1 MSRQQAL
8 PLAAE
13 GVDPDYPIDP
23 VPDQA
28 RKGAASI
35 AVVLLGFTFFT
46 PTMLVGAQVGAAF
59 RLSDF
64 LAVMVIGS
72 LVLGLYVA
80 VLAVVGAST
89 RLTTVMLC
97 RYTLGERGSKLASL
111 LLGLT
116 QVGWYGVGV
125 ATLGNLLAQ
134 AAGWG
139 DTGARITMLVGAVVM
154 GATAYAGF
162 RGLFWLSATSVPLMF
177 LLATWVVFRSLE
189 EVGGWSGLA
198 AIEPTSSMSVPVA
211 VTIIVGT
218 FVSGGTQVSNWTRF
232 ARSRRQAFVAALLA
246 FLVGN
251 GLMLFFGAVGAIAFG
266 EADFVLVLYNLGLI
280 VWGVIM
286 LVGNIWTTNDNTAYA
301 FSVAGAELTNH
312 PSKRPFV
319 VGGVAVGALLAVTG
333 IYDGLITY
341 LVWLGILIPPLG
353 GVLIGDWWRRWRDG
367 VPDRETYQFVAFEWR
382 CLAAYAAGVAAAW
395 SSDQLAIGIPPVIGI
410 LVGLGAALVL
420 SPRGSR

>member
-1 MSRQQAL
+1 
-8 PLAAE
+8 
-13 GVDPDYPIDP
+13 
-23 VPDQA
+23 
-28 RKGAASI
+28 
-35 AVVLLGFTFFT
+35 
-46 PTMLVGAQVGAAF
+46 
-59 RLSDF
+59 
-64 LAVMVIGS
+64 
-72 LVLGLYVA
+72 
-80 VLAVVGAST
+80 
-89 RLTTVMLC
+89 
-97 RYTLGERGSKLASL
+97 
-111 LLGLT
+111 
-116 QVGWYGVGV
+116 
-125 ATLGNLLAQ
+125 
-134 AAGWG
+134 
-139 DTGARITMLVGAVVM
+139 
-154 GATAYAGF
+154 
-162 RGLFWLSATSVPLMF
+162 
-177 LLATWVVFRSLE
+177 
-189 EVGGWSGLA
+189 
-198 AIEPTSSMSVPVA
+198 MSVPVA

-367 VPDRETYQFVAFEWR
+367 VPDRETYPVRGLRVA
-382 CLAAYAAGVAAAW
+382 LPG
-395 SSDQLAIGIPPVIGI
+395 
-410 LVGLGAALVL
+410 GLRGG
-420 SPRGSR
+420 RGSGLELGPARDRHPAGHRHPGGPRRGPGAQPARVTLSRAAIERPGACGSVRRHTRLLWR

>member
-162 RGLFWLSATSVPLMF
+162 RGCSGSRRRACRSCSCSRPGWSSVP
-177 LLATWVVFRSLE
+177 WRRSAA
-189 EVGGWSGLA
+189 GAGWPPS
-198 AIEPTSSMSVPVA
+198 
-211 VTIIVGT
+211 
-218 FVSGGTQVSNWTRF
+218 
-232 ARSRRQAFVAALLA
+232 SRRRRCR
-246 FLVGN
+246 
-251 GLMLFFGAVGAIAFG
+251 
-266 EADFVLVLYNLGLI
+266 
-280 VWGVIM
+280 
-286 LVGNIWTTNDNTAYA
+286 
-301 FSVAGAELTNH
+301 S
-312 PSKRPFV
+312 PSR
-319 VGGVAVGALLAVTG
+319 
-333 IYDGLITY
+333 
-341 LVWLGILIPPLG
+341 
-353 GVLIGDWWRRWRDG
+353 
-367 VPDRETYQFVAFEWR
+367 
-382 CLAAYAAGVAAAW
+382 
-395 SSDQLAIGIPPVIGI
+395 
-410 LVGLGAALVL
+410 
-420 SPRGSR
+420 